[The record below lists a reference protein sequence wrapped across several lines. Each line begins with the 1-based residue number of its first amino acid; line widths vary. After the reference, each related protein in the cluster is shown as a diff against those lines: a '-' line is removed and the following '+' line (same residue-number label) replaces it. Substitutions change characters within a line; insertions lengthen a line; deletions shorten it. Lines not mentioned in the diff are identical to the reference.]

1 MVGNRPQFIKS
12 AALSLALRAAGVDEV
27 VLHTGQHWDPEMSQ
41 VFFDELGLPE
51 PAHRLDLRTADPRA
65 MTLPIRE
72 AIEAERPDWV
82 LVYGDTNSTLAGAH
96 AAGEEVAVA
105 HVEAG
110 LRSFDLSMPEERNRI
125 EVDRLSA
132 LLLCPDE
139 RSAAQLEAEGVPGR
153 REVVGDVMGDATR
166 LFEPAARRLDLPFA
180 PPYTVLTIHRQANT
194 EPGRLRE
201 IVEAVTAAER
211 RFVFPVHPR
220 TRHVLD
226 EHGLLLAANV
236 EAVEPLGYLEMLA
249 LVAGA
254 RGGRHR
260 LRRAPEGGVLAGRP
274 VRDATAEHR
283 VGRHSERRREPACR
297 ARRARRRPR
306 DGPVSGRRPAALR
319 RRSRLGTHRSRPVR
333 LSAVPE
339 SPLYDVAVIGAGYVG
354 LPLAATFA
362 EGGSRVL
369 VIEVQPWIVEALNG
383 GTSHIEDVTSD
394 RLAPLVEKGLVVAS
408 SDYEQ
413 VKNAHAVLIALP
425 TPLSRQR
432 EPDLSYI
439 ERAAQSLAPVLQRGQ
454 VVVLESTTW
463 PGTTREILQP
473 ILEQGSGLKAGV
485 DFHLAMSPERVDPGR
500 EDWTTKTTPK
510 VVGGITPASTTAAAE
525 VYRSALDTVH
535 EVSTPDAAELT
546 KLLEN
551 IYRAVNIA
559 LVNELAQL
567 CDRME
572 IDVWEVIEAAATKPF
587 GFASFKPGPGLG
599 GHCIPIDPFYLTWKA
614 REFDFSTRFIELAG
628 EVNNNMPYFCR
639 SLVSQALN
647 HGAGKSVE
655 RLEDP
660 DRRRRLQARHRRLAR
675 DAGREADPSAA
686 HRRRRRQLSRS
697 LRPRVR
703 RHDVGRARSRGLRLH
718 RDRDQPFPD
727 RLRRPRAPREGDRR
741 LPQRHQGARGRRQ
754 GLEALDGVG
763 RRRGPQLLGPESRP
777 QLRATSP
784 IWRGSATS
792 TSSTSNEAPS
802 GIRTRGR
809 RRSTAICSP
818 TTRSTRS

>member
-1 MVGNRPQFIKS
+1 
-12 AALSLALRAAGVDEV
+12 
-27 VLHTGQHWDPEMSQ
+27 
-41 VFFDELGLPE
+41 
-51 PAHRLDLRTADPRA
+51 
-65 MTLPIRE
+65 
-72 AIEAERPDWV
+72 
-82 LVYGDTNSTLAGAH
+82 
-96 AAGEEVAVA
+96 
-105 HVEAG
+105 
-110 LRSFDLSMPEERNRI
+110 
-125 EVDRLSA
+125 
-132 LLLCPDE
+132 
-139 RSAAQLEAEGVPGR
+139 
-153 REVVGDVMGDATR
+153 
-166 LFEPAARRLDLPFA
+166 
-180 PPYTVLTIHRQANT
+180 
-194 EPGRLRE
+194 
-201 IVEAVTAAER
+201 
-211 RFVFPVHPR
+211 
-220 TRHVLD
+220 
-226 EHGLLLAANV
+226 
-236 EAVEPLGYLEMLA
+236 
-249 LVAGA
+249 
-254 RGGRHR
+254 
-260 LRRAPEGGVLAGRP
+260 
-274 VRDATAEHR
+274 
-283 VGRHSERRREPACR
+283 
-297 ARRARRRPR
+297 
-306 DGPVSGRRPAALR
+306 
-319 RRSRLGTHRSRPVR
+319 

-408 SDYEQ
+408 GDYEQ

-647 HGAGKSVE
+647 HGAGKSVSGSKILIVGVAYKPDIGDWRE
-655 RLEDP
+655 TPAEKLIHLLRTAGADVSYHDPFVPEFDGMTSVELEPEDY
-660 DRRRRLQARHRRLAR
+660 DCIAIVTNHSQIDYDDL
-675 DAGREADPSAA
+675 
-686 HRRRRRQLSRS
+686 
-697 LRPRVR
+697 VR
-703 RHDVGRARSRGLRLH
+703 RGKVIVDFRNATKGHEV
-718 RDRDQPFPD
+718 
-727 RLRRPRAPREGDRR
+727 
-741 LPQRHQGARGRRQ
+741 
-754 GLEALDGVG
+754 DGKVWK
-763 RRRGPQLLGPESRP
+763 L
-777 QLRATSP
+777 
-784 IWRGSATS
+784 
-792 TSSTSNEAPS
+792 
-802 GIRTRGR
+802 
-809 RRSTAICSP
+809 
-818 TTRSTRS
+818 